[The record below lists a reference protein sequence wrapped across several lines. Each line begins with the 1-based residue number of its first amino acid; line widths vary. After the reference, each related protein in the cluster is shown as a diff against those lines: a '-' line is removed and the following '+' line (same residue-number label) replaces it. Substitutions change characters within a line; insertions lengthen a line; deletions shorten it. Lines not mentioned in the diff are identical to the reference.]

1 MSSRIYEL
9 FGYLATD
16 RSAEATTHRKECRC
30 PFSGE
35 ECDGG
40 GNRYQSFL
48 HLDAARDRELVAF
61 FNGRKDDIPAG
72 VCSLLTTDRVWIVC
86 PRRLFVLDQGT
97 EHTAHEAFC
106 EDLLRRYAPAAQTQK
121 AGVWSEV
128 KMKYTEDGPEDDED
142 NEKSFDYT
150 FDYIV
155 CPTHPKP
162 LSEVAALQEVT
173 ERKLEAALTKN
184 GYTLARR
191 NGRTYVEEYPDGIPL
206 IIEVMTS
213 STSGG
218 NKAKGTTIQNAFR
231 QAILGEEQEAP
242 GINYRQ
248 VWARMVSQL
257 IVKSQIGKAWGGKT
271 IWILQDALANYISST
286 TDLNLRKLISQALK
300 EVNILTLRYQQ
311 ERQQRAGTVPL
322 EVDNLYAGQIPPIH
336 GDTDFN
342 KLLQA
347 ASIPPKAV
355 LEAKLLSKR
364 PRTFILM

>member
-1 MSSRIYEL
+1 MSSQIYEL
-9 FGYLATD
+9 FGYLAAD
-16 RSAEATTHRKECRC
+16 RGADATRHRRQCKC

-48 HLDAARDRELVAF
+48 HLEPHRDRELVAF
-61 FNGRKDDIPAG
+61 FNGRTADIPAG
-72 VCSLLTTDRVWIVC
+72 VCSLITSDRVWIVC
-86 PRRLFVLDQGT
+86 PRRLFVLDQGAKQ
-97 EHTAHEAFC
+97 TAHEAFC
-106 EDLLRRYAPAAQTQK
+106 ERLLRRYAPAVLNQK

-128 KMKYTEDGPEDDED
+128 KIKYAEDATDEHEDS
-142 NEKSFDYT
+142 EKFFDYT

-155 CPTHPKP
+155 CPTSPKT
-162 LSEVAALQEVT
+162 LSEIAKQQGVT
-173 ERKLEAALTKN
+173 ERKCEASLARN

-191 NGRTYVEEYPDGIPL
+191 HGQTYVEEYPSGIPL

-231 QAILGEEQEAP
+231 QAILGKPQDAP

-248 VWARMVSQL
+248 IWARMVSQL
-257 IVKSQIGKAWGGKT
+257 IVKSQIGKAWGGHT
-271 IWILQDALANYISST
+271 IWVLQDALANYITNT

-300 EVNILTLRYQQ
+300 EVNILTLRYEQ
-311 ERQQRAGTVPL
+311 ERRQTAGTLAL
-322 EVDNLYAGQIPPIH
+322 ELDSLYAGLIPPIH
-336 GDTDFN
+336 GDADFN

-347 ASIPPKAV
+347 ASIPAKPV
-355 LEAKLLSKR
+355 LEAKLLGKR
-364 PRTFILM
+364 PRTFILI